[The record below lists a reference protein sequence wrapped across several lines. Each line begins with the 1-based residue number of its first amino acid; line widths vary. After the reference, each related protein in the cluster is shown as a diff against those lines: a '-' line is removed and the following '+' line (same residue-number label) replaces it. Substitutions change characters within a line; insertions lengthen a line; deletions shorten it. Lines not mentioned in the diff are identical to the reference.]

1 MRHMEKRVNSK
12 IRQEIYIVYKPNITL
27 KEKVHQQQYKN
38 FVHCSLDEVQP
49 SNNMKMVLNLYIAW
63 DTMVTRLTIKK
74 MIASNWLA
82 ILIDQV
88 VAIKQ
93 LLISYCPILHVYGQ
107 GWGNNQDFMLD
118 DINICGRPNMGDGW
132 TYSMSIFI
140 EYLAN
145 NLYNNFFI

>member
-1 MRHMEKRVNSK
+1 M
-12 IRQEIYIVYKPNITL
+12 YIVYKPNVML

-63 DTMVTRLTIKK
+63 DTMVARLTIKK

-88 VAIKQ
+88 VAFK
-93 LLISYCPILHVYGQ
+93 
-107 GWGNNQDFMLD
+107 
-118 DINICGRPNMGDGW
+118 
-132 TYSMSIFI
+132 
-140 EYLAN
+140 
-145 NLYNNFFI
+145 